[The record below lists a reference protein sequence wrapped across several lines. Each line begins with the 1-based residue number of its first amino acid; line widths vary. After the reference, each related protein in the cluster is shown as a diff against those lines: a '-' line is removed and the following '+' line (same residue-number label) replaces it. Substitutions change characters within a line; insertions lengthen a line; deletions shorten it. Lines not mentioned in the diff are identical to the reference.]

1 MWILKNRVSFKF
13 NENRILLEAN
23 FWNVD
28 HKASLMVMEGPT
40 QNLGLIG
47 LAVLTFIGYTRTDTQ
62 TDTRK
67 DKQSIFFKIIKNKIQ
82 AQNIKHLF

>member
-1 MWILKNRVSFKF
+1 
-13 NENRILLEAN
+13 
-23 FWNVD
+23 
-28 HKASLMVMEGPT
+28 MEGPT

-67 DKQSIFFKIIKNKIQ
+67 DRQSIFFKIIKNKIQ
-82 AQNIKHLF
+82 AQNIKLIKIR